1 MHPTRSS
8 RIRISRCKTVVVN
21 GAGGGVG
28 HLLVQIAK
36 WQGARVIAV
45 ASAKNEAL
53 LHELGVDRFIDYARQ
68 AADGAVRDA
77 DLVVDAVGGANM
89 ERFLRMLK
97 PGGALFLVNPLG
109 FAGHDQARAQ
119 GIVVSSTQVRSN
131 GPQLAEAG
139 RLLEDGTVRVV
150 LDSLYPLAEARRAH
164 ERAMQGSIQGKVV
177 LTVRAA

>member
-1 MHPTRSS
+1 VSLAG
-8 RIRISRCKTVVVN
+8 KTVVVN

-28 HLLVQIAK
+28 HLLVQLAK

-53 LHELGVDRFIDYARQ
+53 MQQLGVDQFIDYSRQ
-68 AADGAVRDA
+68 AADEVVRDA

-89 ERFLRMLK
+89 ERFLRILK

-109 FAGHDQARAQ
+109 FAGHEQAREQ
-119 GIVVSSTQVRSN
+119 GITVSSTQVRSN

-139 RLLEDGTVRVV
+139 RLLGDGTVRAV
-150 LDSLYPLAEARRAH
+150 LDSSYPLEEAWRAH
-164 ERAMQGSIQGKVV
+164 ERAMQGSIQGKIV
-177 LTVRAA
+177 LTVRSA